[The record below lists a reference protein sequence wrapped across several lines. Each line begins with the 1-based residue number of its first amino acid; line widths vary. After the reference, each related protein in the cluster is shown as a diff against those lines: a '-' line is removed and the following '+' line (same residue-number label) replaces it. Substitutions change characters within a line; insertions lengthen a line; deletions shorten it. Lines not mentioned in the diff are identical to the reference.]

1 MAAWLAIVVLIASG
15 CLIVG
20 RHDAFAFAG
29 LDAAEIAMT
38 VSGAL
43 LMVCLAAALLPQ
55 IKEAR
60 PRLHRVLVRGAALA
74 VIVGAGVLAA
84 GPFQQQTGAL
94 LSRAQHALP
103 LPAGLSDYVSQWRRS
118 MTPAAS
124 TAHGEKA
131 VRIRGRGDGHFY
143 AAALVNGTP
152 VAMMVDS
159 GAGIILLKA
168 TDARDAGVDT
178 STLSY
183 TTPVQTARGT
193 MYAAPVRLRQLRVGV
208 IGVDEIEALVAEPGK
223 LETSLLGMNFLSR
236 LRSYE
241 FSGAFLTLRG

>member
-1 MAAWLAIVVLIASG
+1 MAAWIALVVLIASG
-15 CLIVG
+15 YLIVG
-20 RHDAFAFAG
+20 RHDAFGFAG

-43 LMVCLAAALLPQ
+43 LVICVAAALLPQ
-55 IKEAR
+55 IKDAR
-60 PRLHRVLVRGAALA
+60 PRMHRVIVRAGALT
-74 VIVGAGVLAA
+74 VIVAAGLLAT
-84 GPFQQQTGAL
+84 GPFQQPAAAL
-94 LSRAQHALP
+94 LARVQQALP
-103 LPAGLSDYVSQWRRS
+103 LPGELADRLAQWRRS

-143 AAALVNGTP
+143 ASALINGTP
-152 VAMMVDS
+152 VSMMVDS
-159 GAGIILLKA
+159 GAGSVLLKV
-168 TDARDAGVDT
+168 TDAWDAGIDT

-183 TTPVQTARGT
+183 TTPVRTAQGI
-193 MYAAPVRLRQLRVGV
+193 MYAAPVRLRHVRVGV
-208 IGVDEIEALVAEPGK
+208 IGIDEIEALVAEPGK
-223 LETSLLGMNFLSR
+223 LEKSLLGMNFLSR